1 MYKLITHSAVGLDCH
16 RASLLNGDVT
26 VYMCHSPWTMGTYR
40 VSRGILRG
48 NIDLGR
54 LLSLYPSA
62 TDTSQEAQDLQVFF
76 HYLREA
82 LEGIVEG
89 KEGWLRTVEAH
100 KFPGGVVP
108 IPTSEE
114 RVRGLDALSLLRTMP
129 DLAASLGVWK
139 MEGILFMVD

>member
-1 MYKLITHSAVGLDCH
+1 MYKLIVHPAVGLDCH
-16 RASLLNGDVT
+16 RASLLDGDLP
-26 VYMCHSPWTMGTYR
+26 VYMCHSPWTMGTYW

-48 NIDLGR
+48 DIDLGR
-54 LLSLYPSA
+54 LLDLYPSA

-100 KFPGGVVP
+100 KFRGGAVP

-114 RVRGLDALSLLRTMP
+114 RVRGLNALTMLRTVP
-129 DLAASLGVWK
+129 ELSGSLGVWK
-139 MEGILFMVD
+139 MEGIFFMVD